1 MDKDKKE
8 KPAMLNFDGKEYEI
22 DKMTDSQ
29 KELAATTIRY
39 NDHVRDVQNK
49 LQSNLFMREQLV
61 ECEKVF
67 VDKHQKSYNEL
78 VAVKDELQGS
88 LVGETK
94 GE

>member
-1 MDKDKKE
+1 ME
-8 KPAMLNFDGKEYEI
+8 
-22 DKMTDSQ
+22 
-29 KELAATTIRY
+29 RY